1 MSRSIIRHQVP
12 LDMHILKS
20 LAAAFNRQQM
30 CYLEP
35 PKSIFH
41 CPCSLIKLAVCV
53 DIEPSPNVTTKVAV
67 ASSPWISSSCISIL
81 SIPCFSVMSR
91 AEPPKRVRSFAAPTC
106 SRIFGD
112 KRWRCCMNTCGG
124 GKVWP
129 ALLVTL
135 RRSHTTG
142 MQSKVHPTYK
152 TKYRVANWPAYNQ
165 ALVRRGD
172 VTVWLSSE
180 AIAAWTPRRSGRRG
194 GQRRYS
200 DLAIETALT
209 LRLLYHLPLRQ
220 AEGFLHALF
229 GMMRLDL
236 SAPDYTTLSRR
247 SQHLTRRLRPVP
259 TDEGIHLVLDST
271 GLSIVGEGEWA
282 AAKHGGRGR
291 RGWRKLHLGVDQ
303 SGGIRVHTLTEETG
317 DDATTALDLL
327 TAVEG
332 PLVRVTADAAYDT
345 VAVYETAGARGA
357 TVVVPPAR
365 TANVSGHGPRSPA
378 RDRTITLVKTLGRRQ
393 WKKASG
399 YHRQGRVENTF
410 FRYKSIIGDGLRAR
424 SPAGQGSEV
433 VLGCEILNRMTEL
446 GRPVSYRIGQ

>member
-1 MSRSIIRHQVP
+1 MHEDPAGGRTFRDLWQEPHYGDEVEGSSQVQTKYRVANWPACNQALVRRGDVTVWLSSEAIAAWTPRRSGALLHEDP
-12 LDMHILKS
+12 
-20 LAAAFNRQQM
+20 A
-30 CYLEP
+30 
-35 PKSIFH
+35 
-41 CPCSLIKLAVCV
+41 
-53 DIEPSPNVTTKVAV
+53 
-67 ASSPWISSSCISIL
+67 W
-81 SIPCFSVMSR
+81 
-91 AEPPKRVRSFAAPTC
+91 
-106 SRIFGD
+106 
-112 KRWRCCMNTCGG
+112 GG
-124 GKVWP
+124 

-142 MQSKVHPTYK
+142 MKSKVHPTYK
-152 TKYRVANWPAYNQ
+152 TKYRVVNWPAYNQ

-247 SQHLTRRLRPVP
+247 SQHLRRRLRPVP
-259 TDEGIHLVLDST
+259 PDEGIHLVLDST

-357 TVVVPPAR
+357 TVVIPPAR

-399 YHRQGRVENTF
+399 HGPRSPARDRTITLVKTLGRRQWKKASGYHRQSRVENTF

-433 VLGCEILNRMTEL
+433 VLGCEILNRMTEF
-446 GRPVSYRIGQ
+446 GRPVSYRIGR